1 MTVCHADFETRS
13 VCDLKKQGAYAYV
26 LHPTTSPWC
35 MAYAFDDEPVA
46 LWKAGEPCP
55 PRVAAHIE
63 AGGEISAW
71 NANFERLVWKAIM
84 GPRFGW
90 PVPRLEQFRCVM
102 VQAFAMA
109 LPGSLDAAG
118 AALGLDVQK
127 DAAGYRLMLQMAKPR
142 RMDGSTPVWW
152 DGEDR
157 LRRLYAYCMNDVATE
172 READKRL
179 MKLRSAEL
187 AMYHLDQ
194 RINDRGVFVDQKLCI
209 AAKKV
214 IRLTTEKLDAEMKR
228 VTGGTVERCSNVQ
241 VLLAWLKARGVPTDS
256 VAKDR
261 LADLLIRDDLPDDVR
276 RALELRQEAAKAST
290 AKVDAML
297 WRTNG
302 DGRMRGNLQYHGAAT
317 GRWAARGAQLQNLP
331 RPVVVK

>member
-1 MTVCHADFETRS
+1 MTVCHVDFETRS

-26 LHPTTSPWC
+26 LHPTTTPWC
-35 MAYAFDDEPVA
+35 MAYAFDDGPVE
-46 LWKAGEPCP
+46 LWTPGEPCP
-55 PRVAAHIE
+55 PSVAEHIA

-84 GPRFGW
+84 GPRYGW

-102 VQAFAMA
+102 AQAFAMA

-127 DAAGYRLMLQMAKPR
+127 DAAGHRLMLQMAKPR
-142 RMDGSTPVWW
+142 RMDGDTPVWW
-152 DGEDR
+152 DGADR
-157 LRRLYAYCMNDVATE
+157 LRRLYDYCITDVRTE

-179 MKLRSAEL
+179 MRLRPSEL
-187 AMYHLDQ
+187 ALYHLDQ
-194 RINDRGVFVDQKLCI
+194 RINDRGVFVDQRLCV

-214 IRLTTEKLDAEMKR
+214 IRTTTEKLDAEMKR
-228 VTGGTVERCSNVQ
+228 VTGGVVERCSNAT
-241 VLLAWLKARGVPTDS
+241 VLVNWLKQRGLDTAS
-256 VAKDR
+256 VAKDQ
-261 LADLLIRDDLPDDVR
+261 LADLLIRDDLADDVR

-297 WRTNG
+297 CRTNG
-302 DGRMRGNLQYHGAAT
+302 DGRMRGNLQFHGAGT

-331 RPVVVK
+331 RPVIVK